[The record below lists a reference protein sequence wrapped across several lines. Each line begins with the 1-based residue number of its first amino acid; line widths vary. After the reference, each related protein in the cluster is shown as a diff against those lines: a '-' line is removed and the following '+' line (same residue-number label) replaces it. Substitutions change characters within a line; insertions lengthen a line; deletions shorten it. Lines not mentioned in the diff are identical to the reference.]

1 MKQLI
6 FIFFTIILSTS
17 VVSCGGD
24 EDEPNGISYSLTSN
38 SEDVS
43 ISQNGRDA
51 ISTTRGRQTYEIAI
65 SGDFS
70 NVVFDSYIPWA
81 EASHHSNIITV
92 NVTRPNDGEAESGYI
107 NFTVFNDS
115 KSASG
120 KINISYKE
128 TTYDD
133 LLDEERAAINFF
145 LKGQDVA
152 TTTPSNISQFQ
163 VGNAAPFYWL
173 DDAHNVAMR
182 IVSMGNDGMPQNGDK
197 VYFRFGRCN
206 LMEYYKT
213 GVMPPFSGNTTD
225 GSSAWFILNDFT
237 YNASAQWGKG
247 LQMPLLA
254 GLPYG
259 SEVQLVVASSLG
271 LPAEVSSVIP
281 MFYNIRYYLAEA
293 FSEDKFPDT
302 NVYVAFNTQ
311 AEWSTFGVISP
322 CSWKFF
328 DRTNNKPTN
337 FPYTGEMA
345 TGLGGL
351 FLIQDFFGNPFAID
365 AACPVER
372 DQSIRIWLDAET
384 GIANCQS
391 CGSKFNLFE
400 HHGLPISGPATEKGF
415 ALKEYN
421 VDFFGYPYA
430 IIRN

>member
-1 MKQLI
+1 
-6 FIFFTIILSTS
+6 
-17 VVSCGGD
+17 
-24 EDEPNGISYSLTSN
+24 
-38 SEDVS
+38 
-43 ISQNGRDA
+43 
-51 ISTTRGRQTYEIAI
+51 
-65 SGDFS
+65 
-70 NVVFDSYIPWA
+70 
-81 EASHHSNIITV
+81 
-92 NVTRPNDGEAESGYI
+92 
-107 NFTVFNDS
+107 
-115 KSASG
+115 
-120 KINISYKE
+120 
-128 TTYDD
+128 
-133 LLDEERAAINFF
+133 
-145 LKGQDVA
+145 
-152 TTTPSNISQFQ
+152 
-163 VGNAAPFYWL
+163 
-173 DDAHNVAMR
+173 
-182 IVSMGNDGMPQNGDK
+182 
-197 VYFRFGRCN
+197 
-206 LMEYYKT
+206 
-213 GVMPPFSGNTTD
+213 
-225 GSSAWFILNDFT
+225 
-237 YNASAQWGKG
+237 
-247 LQMPLLA
+247 
-254 GLPYG
+254 
-259 SEVQLVVASSLG
+259 
-271 LPAEVSSVIP
+271 